1 MFIEELFNQE
11 KEKFNIEDFSLL
23 LSDINFLYNIF
34 IVLCFVFIN
43 CIFEKPSI
51 FSYNIESTQID
62 KLILKY
68 IENINKVNKF
78 SLYNSFKISVNLNK
92 LMVIS
97 KLFKDTIKIQRNYKI
112 IYKLANYICLLAGQ
126 IYKRN
131 NFVEH

>member
-1 MFIEELFNQE
+1 M
-11 KEKFNIEDFSLL
+11 
-23 LSDINFLYNIF
+23 DI
-34 IVLCFVFIN
+34 
-43 CIFEKPSI
+43 
-51 FSYNIESTQID
+51 
-62 KLILKY
+62 
-68 IENINKVNKF
+68 INKVNKF

>member
-23 LSDINFLYNIF
+23 ISDINFLYNIF